1 MTTFRERLLADG
13 IDYVPSDRSSL
24 DAWFASV
31 IDISFAEM
39 EVKDVARSI
48 RQDLFLNDM
57 LPLAEVYLKEDPLA
71 GYMYDGEVIAA
82 IASLT
87 SDRIKDVLPII
98 KRINLL
104 LAALDRSSLDNT
116 TVLDIEKLSKM
127 S

>member
-1 MTTFRERLLADG
+1 MTTFRERLLSDG
-13 IDYVPSDRSSL
+13 IDYVPSDSSSL

-31 IDISFAEM
+31 IDISFDEM

-48 RQDLFLNDM
+48 RQDLFLSDM
-57 LPLAEVYLKEDPLA
+57 LPLAEAYLKEDPLA

-87 SDRIKDVLPII
+87 SDQTKDVLPVI
-98 KRINLL
+98 KRLNLL
-104 LAALDRSSLDNT
+104 LAELDRSSLDRT